1 MQPPFGKNYFFK
13 KTMIMLFLILFYSE
27 VSDPKLY
34 NHAQFKYV
42 HTPTSRLIM
51 ICLTQ
56 ISHRTWSKLCMIQIL
71 LNPNFAQYKLCII
84 QTLHDP
90 NFARSKTLHD
100 PNLFL
105 SFTPPHFLVC
115 CFFNHSVDFFI
126 LVRQCCFTVW
136 NILIQALWESSW
148 CFQLK

>member
-1 MQPPFGKNYFFK
+1 MQPPFGKVYFIK

-51 ICLTQ
+51 ICFTQ

-71 LNPNFAQYKLCII
+71 FNPNFAQYKLCII
-84 QTLHDP
+84 IQILHDP

-100 PNLFL
+100 PNVVESIFFSLLPPIFLCVVFL
-105 SFTPPHFLVC
+105 S
-115 CFFNHSVDFFI
+115 I
-126 LVRQCCFTVW
+126 L
-136 NILIQALWESSW
+136 LISSSW
-148 CFQLK
+148 